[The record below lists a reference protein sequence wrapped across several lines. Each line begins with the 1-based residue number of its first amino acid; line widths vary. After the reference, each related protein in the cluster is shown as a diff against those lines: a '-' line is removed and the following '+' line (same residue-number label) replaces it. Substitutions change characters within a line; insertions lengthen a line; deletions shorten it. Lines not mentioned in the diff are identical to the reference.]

1 MKKCAEWVFDARQAG
16 DAGSSLAAAATGA
29 VRARSSSLSESIQFL
44 AYGVPL
50 AENNLHIYIHITL
63 AILAL
68 SLFSSGTQCVN
79 SHVGDGP

>member
-44 AYGVPL
+44 AYGFL
-50 AENNLHIYIHITL
+50 WRKTISIYIHITL

>member
-50 AENNLHIYIHITL
+50 AENNLHIYIYTYH
-63 AILAL
+63 
-68 SLFSSGTQCVN
+68 SRYSCSFSFFERHTVC
-79 SHVGDGP
+79 